1 MEDTEKH
8 PIVTWNVPEII
19 QRCVVAGLQIM
30 FTLLVQEI
38 ARIVDQ
44 DQVSDKGK
52 SLRGYLAECPIHG
65 LMNIE
70 LFVLIFS

>member
-1 MEDTEKH
+1 MESMEK
-8 PIVTWNVPEII
+8 PPTVIWNVPEII

-30 FTLLVQEI
+30 FTPLEEEV